1 MDEKEMKQA
10 KIVYETICKSMDDRG
25 WHYKREEEDMV
36 IRCGARGD
44 DLPMDIIIHVNTKA
58 QVVSLISPLPYK
70 IKEDKRVEAALAICV
85 ANYGLVNGSFD
96 YDLSDGSIH
105 FRVVSSYRESIL
117 GTELFDYM
125 IGISVHTVDKY
136 NDKFL
141 MISSGMMSFEQFLEW
156 ENNPNNG

>member
-1 MDEKEMKQA
+1 MEEKEMKQA
-10 KIVYETICKSMDDRG
+10 KSVYETICNSLDARG
-25 WHYKREEEDMV
+25 WHYKREEDDLI
-36 IRCGARGD
+36 IRCGARGE
-44 DLPMDIIIHVNTKA
+44 DLPMDMIFHVNARA

-70 IKEDKRVEAALAICV
+70 IKEEKRVEAALAICV
-85 ANYGLVNGSFD
+85 ANYGLINGSFD

-125 IGISVHTVDKY
+125 VGITVHTVDEY

-141 MISSGMMSFEQFLEW
+141 MVSNGMMSFEQFLEW
-156 ENNPNNG
+156 EKNRKNS